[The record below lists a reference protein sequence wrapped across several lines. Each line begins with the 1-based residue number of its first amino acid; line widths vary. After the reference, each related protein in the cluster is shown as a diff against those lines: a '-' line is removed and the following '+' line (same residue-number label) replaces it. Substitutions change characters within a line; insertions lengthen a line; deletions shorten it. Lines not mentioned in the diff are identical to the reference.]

1 MVSMKFHKND
11 EVVVTVGREKGKN
24 GKIDKVFP
32 SIAQVRI
39 TGINMYKR
47 HMKSRASQTGRAV
60 DITKPLPVAN
70 VALICPG
77 CKQPTRAGWK
87 IEKDQKLRIC
97 KKCQRIF

>member
-11 EVVVTVGREKGKN
+11 EVVVTVGRQKGKK

-32 SIAQVRI
+32 SIYQVRI

-47 HMKSRASQTGRAV
+47 HMKSRANQTGGAV
-60 DITKPLPVAN
+60 EITKPMPVAN

-77 CKQPTRAGWK
+77 CGQPTRAGWK
-87 IEKDQKLRIC
+87 VEKGKKLRIC
-97 KKCQRIF
+97 KKCQRSF